1 MYLKNKYLVNKKE
14 KVRLFIYFFI
24 LILIIF
30 QLFLKATMLY
40 SDHRKSLSYSPANF
54 IFWSLF
60 QASVMLLKL
69 LLDLEERVTSINL
82 FTMATAESQSRVVA
96 LAHNRGFIFPL
107 VFTPQFKTHKRRG
120 QPIDIWC
127 VTLLV
132 VLFIKCAGT
141 SG

>member
-1 MYLKNKYLVNKKE
+1 
-14 KVRLFIYFFI
+14 
-24 LILIIF
+24 
-30 QLFLKATMLY
+30 MLY

-60 QASVMLLKL
+60 QASVVLLKL
-69 LLDLEERVTSINL
+69 LLDLEERVSSINL

-120 QPIDIWC
+120 
-127 VTLLV
+127 
-132 VLFIKCAGT
+132 
-141 SG
+141 